1 MRAWAVYRAIV
12 VPLAVLGAPGSA
24 LAMCFEA
31 DHSQVAIYPTADLL
45 PENLLRMY
53 VYFPRPMG
61 ADEGLRSVRLLGEQ
75 GVPINGVFLA
85 GREDLWSS
93 DRRRL
98 TLVFDPGRVKTGLA
112 AHQSMG
118 RALAPGRSYTL
129 DVSGAALDATGC
141 PLGADTRFGFTVVDA
156 DYDPPD
162 PAAWEIAAPAANSTE
177 PVVVTLGSAHDH
189 VSLAF
194 RLRVLDVD
202 GAVVPGKIVLGD
214 GEESWE
220 FAPRAPWAATTYT
233 LSIDE
238 RLEDLAGNRPG
249 VPFDRP
255 LRQAPRAWIGTRTF
269 TPQPTAGEP

>member
-1 MRAWAVYRAIV
+1 MRARAVHRTIV
-12 VPLAVLGAPGSA
+12 VPLAMLGTPGPA
-24 LAMCFEA
+24 LATCLEA
-31 DHSQVAIYPTADLL
+31 DQGQVAIYPTADLL

-61 ADEGLRSVRLLGEQ
+61 ADEGLKSVRLLGEE

-98 TLVFDPGRVKTGLA
+98 TLVFDPGRVKTGLN
-112 AHQSMG
+112 AHESMG

-141 PLGADTRFGFTVVDA
+141 PLGADTRFSFAVVDA

-162 PAAWEIAAPAANSTE
+162 PAGWEIAAPAANSTE

-214 GEESWE
+214 GEETWE
-220 FAPRAPWAATTYT
+220 FAPHAPWAATTYT

-255 LRQAPRAWIGTRTF
+255 LRQAPRAWLDTRTF
-269 TPQPTAGEP
+269 TPQPTADEP